1 MVLLG
6 YSALLMNIGFLGT
19 GHITYSIILGIFKS
33 KLKIKKIYISPRNKN
48 IAKKLSKRFKKVTI
62 AKDNQQLI
70 NRSSLVF
77 LAITPQVGKKILSKL
92 NFKKKQKIVS
102 FISTINLSQ
111 LKKYIGKNNKI
122 IRAIP
127 LPPISNK
134 LGPVPI
140 FPPDNQVKNFFNKLG
155 TVIEI
160 KNEKLSKNFWVTS
173 SIMASFYELLKLLS
187 DWLVRRGVKRNE
199 AQKYITSLF
208 VALSEDSSIN
218 SKRDLKYL
226 VKSSQ
231 TPKGLNQHA
240 LKYLRKA
247 GFYRHF
253 SKSLSSILKRLNNV

>member
-1 MVLLG
+1 
-6 YSALLMNIGFLGT
+6 MNIGFLGT

-33 KLKIKKIYISPRNKN
+33 NLKIKKIYISPRNKT

-70 NRSSLVF
+70 NKSSWVF

-92 NFKKKQKIVS
+92 NFKKNQKIIS
-102 FISTINLSQ
+102 FISTINLAQ
-111 LKKYIGKNNKI
+111 LKKYIGKKNKI

-134 LGPVPI
+134 LGPIPI
-140 FPPDNQVKNFFNKLG
+140 CPSDKQVKDFFDKLG

-187 DWLVRRGVKRNE
+187 DWLVKRGVKRNE

-208 VALSEDSSIN
+208 VALSEDSAIN
-218 SKRDLKYL
+218 SRKHFKFL
-226 VKSSQ
+226 VKDSQ
-231 TPKGLNQHA
+231 TPKGLNEQA
-240 LKYLRKA
+240 VKQLKKA
-247 GFYRHF
+247 GFYRNLE
-253 SKSLSSILKRLNNV
+253 KSLNGILKRLNKV

>member
-1 MVLLG
+1 
-6 YSALLMNIGFLGT
+6 MNIGFLGT

-33 KLKIKKIYISPRNKN
+33 NLKINKIYISPRNIT
-48 IAKKLSKRFKKVTI
+48 IAKKLSKRFKKVII
-62 AKDNQQLI
+62 AKDNQQII
-70 NRSSLVF
+70 NKSSWVF

-92 NFKKKQKIVS
+92 NFKQNQKIIS
-102 FISTINLSQ
+102 FISTINLAQ
-111 LKKYIGKNNKI
+111 LKKYIGKKNKI

-134 LGPVPI
+134 LGPIPI
-140 FPPDNQVKNFFNKLG
+140 CPSDKQVKGFFSKLG

-160 KNEKLSKNFWVTS
+160 NNEKVSKNFWVTS
-173 SIMASFYELLKLLS
+173 SMMAPYYELLKVLS
-187 DWLVRRGVKRNE
+187 DWLVQRVIKRNV

-208 VALSEDSSIN
+208 VALSEDSLIN
-218 SKRDLKYL
+218 SKKHLKYL

-231 TPKGLNQHA
+231 TPKGLNEHA

-253 SKSLSSILKRLNNV
+253 SKSLNSILKRLNNV

>member
-1 MVLLG
+1 
-6 YSALLMNIGFLGT
+6 MNIGFLGT

-33 KLKIKKIYISPRNKN
+33 NLKIKKIYISPRNKT

-70 NRSSLVF
+70 NKSSWIF

-92 NFKKKQKIVS
+92 NFKKNQKIVS
-102 FISTINLSQ
+102 FISTINLTQ
-111 LKKYIGKNNKI
+111 LKKYIGKKNKI
-122 IRAIP
+122 VRAIP

-134 LGPVPI
+134 LGPIPI
-140 FPPDNQVKNFFNKLG
+140 CPPDKKVKGFFSKLG

-160 KNEKLSKNFWVTS
+160 KNERLSKNFWVTS
-173 SIMASFYELLKLLS
+173 SMMAPYYELLKVLS
-187 DWLVRRGVKRNE
+187 DWLVQRGIKRNM

-208 VALSEDSSIN
+208 VALSEDSLIN
-218 SKRDLKYL
+218 SKKHLKYL

-231 TPKGLNQHA
+231 TPRGLNEHA
-240 LKYLRKA
+240 IKYLKKV

-253 SKSLSSILKRLNNV
+253 SKSLNSILKRLNNV

>member
-1 MVLLG
+1 
-6 YSALLMNIGFLGT
+6 MNIGFLGT

-33 KLKIKKIYISPRNKN
+33 NLKIKKIYISPRNIT

-70 NRSSLVF
+70 NKSSWVF

-92 NFKKKQKIVS
+92 NFKQSQKIIS
-102 FISTINLSQ
+102 FISTISLAQ
-111 LKKYIGKNNKI
+111 LKKYIGKRNQI

-134 LGPVPI
+134 LGPIPI
-140 FPPDNQVKNFFNKLG
+140 CPPDKKVKGFFSKLG

-160 KNEKLSKNFWVTS
+160 RNEKLSKSFWVS
-173 SIMASFYELLKLLS
+173 SSMMAPFYELLKVLS
-187 DWLVRRGVKRNE
+187 DWLVKRGIKRNE

-208 VALSEDSSIN
+208 IALSVDSSLN
-218 SKRDLKYL
+218 SKKDFKHL

-231 TPKGLNQHA
+231 TPKGLNEHA

-253 SKSLSSILKRLNNV
+253 SKSLNSILKRLNNV